1 MSFRKLQ
8 ERVKQL
14 EEEIN
19 KEVVE
24 KVTVEES
31 TTEST
36 RKQILLEMKKIGIE
50 KLPYSYSALDTFIDK
65 ETMYVHYN
73 KHYKGYVD
81 KLNKA
86 IEKKKGTDLD
96 LEQIVKGINR
106 FNNSIKD
113 NAGGAFNHA
122 LFWKM
127 LTPKNTR
134 VYGPILRKIKEDFGS
149 YDEFKNQFEKKAKS
163 KFGSGWVWLVVTNND
178 KLKIMTTSNQDNPLM
193 NTIKF
198 GGYPI
203 LGLDLWEHAYYL
215 KYRNRRDEYIANFWK
230 VVNWPFVNKL
240 YLGRTKDKIKEGK
253 FIQQVINEGVSAGC
267 NSKQVNTYRMVFNRN
282 PQVKKKFM
290 FAIMDILKEVF
301 SDYWFEKNEYA
312 QGQMS
317 GVYDYEQP
325 GRSVINKLNTNY
337 TAFCTLVNDIN
348 LYLKKVG
355 INPIN
360 FIGLDE
366 NQQLSE
372 TDRLIRYMTELR
384 YRIFNPESSTFQT
397 IMSGLDRSNKF
408 GDKREINAV
417 INLKDIFGTKEV
429 YKVGELG
436 GVDDMLG
443 GVDAYVV
450 TPEGKKTMQ
459 IKPFNDIKET
469 DGKLTVYGSG
479 NVKPYKTDYLVFHND
494 KDGTVVFK
502 NNAEIID
509 GRYVFNSDDRIN

>member
-149 YDEFKNQFEKKAKS
+149 YD
-163 KFGSGWVWLVVTNND
+163 
-178 KLKIMTTSNQDNPLM
+178 
-193 NTIKF
+193 
-198 GGYPI
+198 
-203 LGLDLWEHAYYL
+203 
-215 KYRNRRDEYIANFWK
+215 
-230 VVNWPFVNKL
+230 
-240 YLGRTKDKIKEGK
+240 
-253 FIQQVINEGVSAGC
+253 
-267 NSKQVNTYRMVFNRN
+267 
-282 PQVKKKFM
+282 
-290 FAIMDILKEVF
+290 
-301 SDYWFEKNEYA
+301 
-312 QGQMS
+312 
-317 GVYDYEQP
+317 
-325 GRSVINKLNTNY
+325 
-337 TAFCTLVNDIN
+337 
-348 LYLKKVG
+348 
-355 INPIN
+355 
-360 FIGLDE
+360 
-366 NQQLSE
+366 
-372 TDRLIRYMTELR
+372 
-384 YRIFNPESSTFQT
+384 
-397 IMSGLDRSNKF
+397 
-408 GDKREINAV
+408 
-417 INLKDIFGTKEV
+417 
-429 YKVGELG
+429 
-436 GVDDMLG
+436 
-443 GVDAYVV
+443 
-450 TPEGKKTMQ
+450 
-459 IKPFNDIKET
+459 
-469 DGKLTVYGSG
+469 
-479 NVKPYKTDYLVFHND
+479 
-494 KDGTVVFK
+494 
-502 NNAEIID
+502 
-509 GRYVFNSDDRIN
+509 